1 MRPNVFTWTI
11 VTLYT
16 VQSFLL
22 LMKLSCYKRSLEIC
36 TIARGLEP
44 TSSPVCEKPETRA
57 YAQKAFQKETILTNP
72 RPVHFTNKLCVLGQ
86 ET

>member
-1 MRPNVFTWTI
+1 MRPNDFTWTI

-36 TIARGLEP
+36 TWTIEP
-44 TSSPVCEKPETRA
+44 TSSPVCEKPEARA